1 MANKEQIVTLA
12 SDIKRSPFPYRFGQP
27 VDNTGPFFVTG
38 PSLTDRVRF
47 TPRLESIQQM
57 MNAVTGR
64 TKLGQSSD
72 GVYDFPDGVDDGR
85 PIDKTYYPASDIS
98 EIYEEAKATAETV
111 DAGMSRAKAELAAEK
126 ASKAATAAA
135 SAASATAAAS
145 AEES

>member
-1 MANKEQIVTLA
+1 MAKEQIVSLS

-27 VDNTGPFFVTG
+27 VDHTGPFFVSG

-64 TKLGQSSD
+64 TKLGQSSE
-72 GVYDFPDGVDDGR
+72 GVYDFADGVDDGR
-85 PIDKTYYPASDIS
+85 PIDKTYYPGSDIS
-98 EIYEEAKATAETV
+98 EIYEEGKAAAETV
-111 DAGMSRAKAELAAEK
+111 DAGITRAKAEMAAEK

-135 SAASATAAAS
+135 DAASATAAEPAS
-145 AEES
+145 ES